1 MGLYQALMA
10 LKVFVICSAMLAFCT
25 EIPDLAAA
33 PASDTG
39 KTLLIYVYSPDC
51 GACRQFDREIGPIY
65 PKTAEAASLP
75 LHKVLLGDWQ
85 TGATELAECATD
97 AVVGTPTFL
106 QVQDCRELDRITGY
120 SDAELFWLSLRRMI
134 NRLDPTQDASSIR

>member
-1 MGLYQALMA
+1 MA

-39 KTLLIYVYSPDC
+39 KILLIYVYSPDC

-65 PKTAEAASLP
+65 PKTTEAARLP

-97 AVVGTPTFL
+97 HAQHHPLRAWAPLTCHNPRTP
-106 QVQDCRELDRITGY
+106 
-120 SDAELFWLSLRRMI
+120 
-134 NRLDPTQDASSIR
+134 

>member
-10 LKVFVICSAMLAFCT
+10 LKVFVICSAMLALCT

-39 KTLLIYVYSPDC
+39 KILLIYVYSPDC

-65 PKTAEAASLP
+65 PKTTEAARLP

-85 TGATELAECATD
+85 TGATELAECAAD
-97 AVVGTPTFL
+97 AVIGTPTFL

-134 NRLDPTQDASSIR
+134 NRLDPT

>member
-33 PASDTG
+33 PESDTG
-39 KTLLIYVYSPDC
+39 KILLIYVYSPDC

-65 PKTAEAASLP
+65 PKTTEAARLP

>member
-39 KTLLIYVYSPDC
+39 KILLIYVYSPDC